1 MIASP
6 EPLALLTRYAK
17 AIESEMRAVV
27 AESAPQYAGLWGML
41 QYHLGWVDVHFKPT
55 ATRTGKGVRPTL
67 CLLTAQAAGG
77 SWEQALP
84 AAAALELA
92 HNFSLIHDD
101 IEDGDRERR
110 GRATVWALWGQAQG
124 INAGDTLFVLAR
136 MALHRLVERGV
147 PTGKIVAAYQVFDT
161 ACLALTQGQYLD
173 LSFESRLDVGV
184 EEYLTMVRGK
194 TAALLG
200 AACHLGALLSSD
212 DPARVEHYR
221 RFGEQ
226 LGIAFQI
233 HDDILGIWGQSS
245 ITGKS
250 SANDILRKKKTLP
263 VLFGLTRQPAL
274 ADIYAHETITPDDAA
289 RVLSL
294 LEGAGARQFAQQMA
308 EQHREAAIAEL
319 AKTGLENPA
328 QDELR
333 ILARFLVERAY

>member
-1 MIASP
+1 MTAPP
-6 EPLALLTRYAK
+6 EPLTLLTRYAN
-17 AIESEMRAVV
+17 AIESEMRAIVG
-27 AESAPQYAGLWGML
+27 ASAPQYAGLGGML
-41 QYHLGWVDVHFKPT
+41 QYHLGWVDAQFKPT
-55 ATRTGKGVRPTL
+55 ATRTGKGIRPTF

-84 AAAALELA
+84 AAAALELV

-110 GRATVWALWGQAQG
+110 GRATVWVLWGQAQG
-124 INAGDTLFVLAR
+124 INAGDALFVLAR
-136 MALHRLVERGV
+136 MALQRLVGRGV
-147 PTGKIVAAYQVFDT
+147 PTGKIVAAYQVFDA

-173 LSFESRLDVGV
+173 LSFENRLDVSV
-184 EEYLTMVRGK
+184 EEYLTMVTGK
-194 TAALLG
+194 TATLLG

-212 DPARVEHYR
+212 DPDRVDHYR

-233 HDDILGIWGQSS
+233 YDDILGIWGHSS

-250 SANDILRKKKTLP
+250 SANDILRKKKSLP
-263 VLFGLTRQPAL
+263 VLFGLAQQPAL
-274 ADIYAHETITPDDAA
+274 ADIYARETMTPDDAA

-294 LEGAGARQFAQQMA
+294 LEGAGARQFAQHMA

-319 AKTGLENPA
+319 AKTGLENQA

-333 ILARFLVERAY
+333 TLAWFLIQRAY